1 MPSRQDQLHSYQFSV
16 QRVVAALVMRETDPA
31 QSPFRRVAGAT
42 MAGAIV
48 AALALAGAAVYG
60 LYAGG
65 SGDWRKEGQ
74 VIIEKESGTRYVY
87 YNGDRKLHPVINY
100 ASALLLADAARPQ
113 VVTWSQATL
122 EGASRGAPM
131 GIPGAPDSLPDARHL
146 ARPPWTL
153 CSQQSGDTSD
163 GSGTEPRSVLFVG
176 GVADGGRA
184 LAPARAATRPEG
196 LLVSTPDGRRYL
208 VYDNHRHQLVQSD
221 QVLRAFF
228 WSTKPTV
235 QVSPALINALPAG
248 PDLRPLPIPGR
259 GGRSTALPGAKVG
272 QVYHRKNAGET
283 VQHAVALADGLAE
296 ITEAQADLLLADPE
310 TPIGPQG
317 RDTELPGYSSAVQ
330 SKNGLA
336 AAPPFPQPP
345 DIRSAAGSVCLSIP
359 DANGVDKVVVDAK
372 LPDQSRAA
380 TTPARTGS
388 GAFLADRVVVSGRG
402 ALVAALASPAAP
414 GGALSIVSDLGIRY
428 PLASRDLVAKLGY
441 EGVTPVAMPAELVA
455 LLPVGPALD
464 PQEARQSQDPRK

>member
-48 AALALAGAAVYG
+48 AVLALAGAAVYG

-87 YNGDRKLHPVINY
+87 YKGDGKLHPVINY
-100 ASALLLADAARPQ
+100 ASALLIADAPRPE
-113 VVTWSQATL
+113 VVRWSQSGLDKAL
-122 EGASRGAPM
+122 RGAPM
-131 GIPGAPDSLPDARHL
+131 GIAGAPDSLPDAHHL

-153 CSQQSGDTSD
+153 CSHQPPTTSG
-163 GSGTEPRSVLFVG
+163 GSGAANPQSVLFVG
-176 GVADGGRA
+176 GAADEGQP
-184 LAPARAATRPEG
+184 LVPARAAARPEG
-196 LLVSTPDGRRYL
+196 LLVSTPDARRYL
-208 VYDNHRHQLVQSD
+208 VYDNHRYQLTQPD
-221 QVLRAFF
+221 LVLRAFF
-228 WSTKPTV
+228 WSTKPTL

-248 PDLRPLPIPGR
+248 PDLKRLSIQGR
-259 GGRSTALPGAKVG
+259 GDPSPALPGAKIG
-272 QVYHRKNAGET
+272 QVYNRKNAGGN

-296 ITEAQADLLLADPE
+296 ISEAQAELLLADQA
-310 TPIGPQG
+310 TPLGPQG
-317 RDTELPGYSSAVQ
+317 RDTELPDYSSAVQ
-330 SKNGLA
+330 SQTGLA
-336 AAPPFPQPP
+336 ATLPFAVPP
-345 DIRSAAGSVCLSIP
+345 DIRPVTSSVCVSIP
-359 DANGVDKVVVDAK
+359 DANGVGKVVVDAK
-372 LPDQSRAA
+372 LPDQTRAA
-380 TTPARTGS
+380 ATQARTAN

-402 ALVAALASPAAP
+402 ALVAAGASP
-414 GGALSIVSDLGIRY
+414 GALSIVSDLGIRY

-441 EGVTPVAMPAELVA
+441 EGVTPFAMPAELVA

-464 PQEARQSQDPRK
+464 PEAARQSAGS

>member
-87 YNGDRKLHPVINY
+87 YKGDQKLHPVINY
-100 ASALLLADAARPQ
+100 ASALLIADAARPE
-113 VVTWSQATL
+113 VVTWSRSAL
-122 EGASRGAPM
+122 DNAVRGAPM
-131 GIPGAPDSLPDARHL
+131 GIPGAPDSLPDGKHL

-153 CSQQSGDTSD
+153 CSQQATDTSG
-163 GSGTEPRSVLFVG
+163 GSGTAKPQSVLYVG
-176 GVADGGRA
+176 GAADAGQP
-184 LAPARAATRPEG
+184 LVSARATTRGEAI
-196 LLVSTPDGRRYL
+196 LVSTPDGRRYL
-208 VYDNHRHQLVQSD
+208 VYDNRRHQLVQSD
-221 QVLRAFF
+221 LVLRAFL
-228 WSTKPTV
+228 WSTNPTV

-248 PDLRPLPIPGR
+248 ADLKRLSIQGR
-259 GGRSTALPGAKVG
+259 GDRSPALPGAKVG
-272 QVYHRKNAGET
+272 QVYKRKNAGGA
-283 VQHAVALADGLAE
+283 VQRAVALADGLAE
-296 ITEAQADLLLADPE
+296 ITEAEADLLLADPD
-310 TPIGPQG
+310 TPSGPQG
-317 RDTELPGYSSAVQ
+317 RDNDLPDNSPVVSSR
-330 SKNGLA
+330 SRLA
-336 AAPPFPQPP
+336 GSPPFAVRP
-345 DIRSAAGSVCLSIP
+345 DIRPSTGPVCVSTP

-372 LPDQSRAA
+372 LPDQSGAVA
-380 TTPARTGS
+380 TQARTAS

-402 ALVAALASPAAP
+402 ALVEAVASPGARN
-414 GGALSIVSDLGIRY
+414 GALSIVSDLGIRY

-441 EGVTPVAMPAELVA
+441 EGLTPVAMPAELVA

-464 PQEARQSQDPRK
+464 PEDARKSVAF